1 MKTPSPL
8 QELEVACRWMPTP
21 SFLEVTSCLRDPS
34 PKEILDTTPIP
45 VAVKMM
51 TAPGVMT
58 MSPSCVVL
66 DEATGVTYL
75 DTVMTSVG
83 RVRFSSPEGKI
94 PAPGPKIED
103 VADLI

>member
-1 MKTPSPL
+1 
-8 QELEVACRWMPTP
+8 MPTP

-45 VAVKMM
+45 VAVGMM
-51 TAPGVMT
+51 TALGVTT
-58 MSPSCVVL
+58 MSASHVAL

-83 RVRFSSPEGKI
+83 RVTLSGLGVRFQCWGLK
-94 PAPGPKIED
+94 
-103 VADLI
+103 